1 MRIYTRI
8 IIDMNSGEIIR
19 REGYEYSGPIASCDR
34 SLMNQENQA
43 QKNAVQTAGNYGSS
57 AGRTG
62 GFLSSQLERFAANPP
77 GYSAADESGMESRA
91 LLGGA
96 AQGAATNERAK
107 LRTMRS
113 GNVAGL
119 GAQEAANTEAA
130 ARGTGGML
138 QTILANNAALKQ
150 RQQQSALGELGGMY
164 GTDVRGQLAAEGLE
178 PEDINAGTR
187 ANQTG
192 WLQNTLATLDT
203 LAKMGSK

>member
-1 MRIYTRI
+1 M
-8 IIDMNSGEIIR
+8 DSGEVVC
-19 REGYEYSGPIASCDR
+19 REGYEYCGPIAMCDR
-34 SLMNQENQA
+34 SLVNQA
-43 QKNAVQTAGNYGSS
+43 NQAEKNAVQTAGNYGSS

-62 GFLSSQLERFAANPP
+62 GFLSSQLGRFAANPP

-96 AQGAATNERAK
+96 AQGAAANERAR
-107 LRTMRS
+107 LGTMRS

-138 QTILANNAALKQ
+138 QNILANNATLKQ

-164 GTDVRGQLAAEGLE
+164 NTDVRGQLAAEGLE

-203 LAKMGSK
+203 LAKMGRK